1 MNKMTTH
8 RCPTCNTWMDMG
20 IHSHA
25 VDVQGIHV
33 DLNEMPLLHCPQ
45 CKLIFLPDHAKRIV
59 GYFVEQAHKGNK
71 LQVKVQPTGA
81 KTKRFAFGSV
91 EFTYSALDHDFIPGL
106 ERPWKEGFLT
116 PVFFNA
122 AVLNKYA
129 QEPSY
134 QLDLFS
140 DTYGSITK
148 PDEINI
154 QFGINRSGKVIM
166 WLGDIAT
173 LPENEQ
179 YYLRS
184 ENVDSDHDIYSEFY
198 DAQIGCVF
206 SEPSIENR
214 VMHARLKLNERCK
227 ERFGSELY
235 QLPGEISRVIEG
247 LHRPLFWEEKHIG
260 PAAES
265 FNRIM
270 VESLNVSML
279 RQRLEPHIP
288 KNDLK
293 NLKGMKLLELWL
305 LYGLGAADASVLML
319 PFFVLYDFRILMC
332 HLASDETR
340 EKSLAS
346 INERLG
352 IDPASTRL
360 DSIYFGLLPKIT
372 ASLESIMALIP

>member
-1 MNKMTTH
+1 
-8 RCPTCNTWMDMG
+8 MDMG

-25 VDVQGIHV
+25 VDVEGVRV

-45 CKLIFLPDHAKRIV
+45 CKAFVLPDHAKRV
-59 GYFVEQAHKGNK
+59 VAFFVKQAHKASK
-71 LQVKVQPTGA
+71 LQVEVKPTGV
-81 KTKRFAFGSV
+81 KTKRFTLGTV
-91 EFTYSALDHDFIPGL
+91 EFAYSALDHDFIPGL
-106 ERPWKEGFLT
+106 ARPRNDGFLT

-122 AVLNKYA
+122 AVLNKYT
-129 QEPSY
+129 QDPSY
-134 QLDLFS
+134 RLDLFS
-140 DTYGSITK
+140 DTYGSIIK
-148 PDEINI
+148 GDEINI
-154 QFGINRSGKVIM
+154 QFGINRAGKVIM

-184 ENVDSDHDIYSEFY
+184 ENVDSDHDICSEFY

-206 SEPSIENR
+206 SEPSLENR
-214 VMHARLKLNERCK
+214 AMHARLNLNERCK
-227 ERFGSELY
+227 EKFGSELY
-235 QLPGEISRVIEG
+235 QLHGEISRVIEG
-247 LHRPLFWEEKHIG
+247 LRRPLFWEEKHIA

-270 VESLNVSML
+270 VESLHVTML
-279 RQRLEPHIP
+279 RKQLEPHIP

-293 NLKGMKLLELWL
+293 SLKGLKLLELWL
-305 LYGLGAADASVLML
+305 SKGLGAADASALML

-332 HLASDETR
+332 HLTSDETQ

-360 DSIYFGLLPKIT
+360 DLIYFALLPKIT
-372 ASLESIMALIP
+372 ASLESILALIP